1 MGAAVAYHLG
11 LCGWGSHT
19 VVVEQGRVAGG
30 SVWHANGLVGSFK
43 PSLSQVRLSQSS
55 IKLLEDLTAKGH
67 ETGWK
72 QCGSLNL
79 AKTWDRMTTFRR
91 MKSQSV

>member
-11 LCGWGSHT
+11 LCGWGAHT
-19 VVVEQGRVAGG
+19 VVVEKGRIAGG
-30 SVWHANGLVGSFK
+30 SGWHANGLVGSFK

-55 IKLLEDLTAKGH
+55 IKLLEDLTEKGH

-79 AKTWDRMTTFRR
+79 ARTWDRMTTFRR
-91 MKSQSV
+91 MKSQSM